1 MILTCFNFHTLCSQ
15 AHIWEGQPGRQIYL
29 GGFSSAAEAAL
40 AFDIVAVRLGRQE
53 TNFHPS
59 YYEPWLDMLMEQ
71 SLDDLVAGLRR
82 QSKGANQ
89 QTSFFRG
96 VTRHAKGR
104 WESRIGQAAGRRY
117 LYLGLHD
124 TEVQAAQAYDR
135 AAIAQKGVDALT
147 NFALS
152 EYAAELGP
160 EGLAEARSRGLI
172 PDERDAA
179 AQEEEPAANCAA
191 SPRSPRVLAGP
202 KALAPQSLKSGGRAG
217 QPPAEDLIGTEVAKD
232 AADDCPSA
240 SPQTVLDPLSP
251 QMLSRH
257 LRQQRARRASTRLA
271 DAAEEEEDVQE
282 ACSPYQAAD
291 GEGDHPQG
299 SLFWEILHP
308 ALLSS

>member
-1 MILTCFNFHTLCSQ
+1 MFTFVIMQ

-29 GGFSSAAEAAL
+29 GGFSTAAEAAL

-59 YYEPWLDMLMEQ
+59 YYEPWLELIMEQ

-135 AAIAQKGVDALT
+135 AAISQKGVDAIT

-152 EYAAELGP
+152 EYLAELGP
-160 EGLAEARSRGLI
+160 EGVALGRAKGLI
-172 PDERDAA
+172 QNEGEEDAA
-179 AQEEEPAANCAA
+179 GSSDQVP
-191 SPRSPRVLAGP
+191 SKVT
-202 KALAPQSLKSGGRAG
+202 KAVSQLKEAHSSLPQ
-217 QPPAEDLIGTEVAKD
+217 QQDLITTEVAKD
-232 AADDCPSA
+232 GLP

-257 LRQQRARRASTRLA
+257 LRLQRERRASLQGH
-271 DAAEEEEDVQE
+271 AAREEETS
-282 ACSPYQAAD
+282 SPYT
-291 GEGDHPQG
+291 EEEPEHQG
-299 SLFWEILHP
+299 SLFWEILNP
-308 ALLSS
+308 GFL